1 MDSYIVS
8 WKQFFSNILLLRNI
22 LENFWK
28 LIILSYSWYQL
39 NNYWI
44 FTDIWKINDYP
55 SRKAKQILLYF
66 LTHF

>member
-28 LIILSYSWYQL
+28 LIILAYSWYQL

-66 LTHF
+66 LMHF